1 MSEKKTPAQMAEE
14 GYQAIIK
21 GREKQKN
28 MTPEEILMEEIEDDV
43 QERKQVAGASGDAR
57 VCEMGC

>member
-21 GREKQKN
+21 GREKHKN
-28 MTPEEILMEEIEDDV
+28 MTPEEILMEEIEDDA
-43 QERKQVAGASGDAR
+43 QGGYRPETDDNKD
-57 VCEMGC
+57 